1 MRRTPIAL
9 GALIAVLVVALQ
21 TLLVPLFAAP
31 AANLAP
37 RDLPIAVAGP
47 PALAAQLE
55 ATHPGAFEVRPVAD
69 ATAADAAIRNREV
82 YGAILVS
89 AAAGPEVHVASAA
102 SPTAAALLT
111 QAAAGLG
118 PQTPVRDVVP
128 FGANDPRGA
137 GFAGGFLPMAITSLL
152 AGVLVF
158 LLVRRRA
165 ARMTALL
172 SYAVLAGLTAA
183 AVQQNWLDILPGG
196 YFAVAAALALFSLAV
211 AATMTGL
218 AAVLDRGGLALGGLV
233 LFLVGNALAGIA
245 AAPELLPQ
253 PWGEIGQWLP
263 IGAGASLV
271 RSAAYF
277 DGAGAGPAIAVLS
290 AYALG
295 GLLLTLI
302 GRRGLA
308 SPSVPAAVEQVTRPD
323 LVPAA

>member
-1 MRRTPIAL
+1 MRRTSIAL
-9 GALIAVLVVALQ
+9 GALIAVLVVAAQ
-21 TLLVPLFAAP
+21 ALLVPLFAAP

-47 PALAAQLE
+47 PALTAQLE
-55 ATHPGAFEVRPVAD
+55 SAHPGAFAVRPVAD
-69 ATAADAAIRNREV
+69 AAAADAAIKSREV

-89 AAAGPEVHVASAA
+89 AAGPEVHIASAA
-102 SPTAAALLT
+102 SPAVATLLT

-118 PQTPVRDVVP
+118 PQVPVSDVVP
-128 FGANDPRGA
+128 LDANDPRGA

-158 LLVRRRA
+158 LLVRRRS
-165 ARMTALL
+165 ARVTALL
-172 SYAVLAGLTAA
+172 TYAALAGLTSA
-183 AVQQNWLDILPGG
+183 AVQQSWLDILPGG
-196 YFAVAAALALFSLAV
+196 YLAVAGAVALFALAV

-218 AAVLDRGGLALGGLV
+218 AAVLDRGGLALGALV
-233 LFLVGNALAGIA
+233 IFLVGNALAGLA

-277 DGAGAGPAIAVLS
+277 DGGGAGSAIAVLS

-308 SPSVPAAVEQVTRPD
+308 ADRAPEAVEQVTRPG